1 MSKSI
6 ALGRFVRHIVIP
18 AKRSA
23 SRDLKKAPPFQIPD
37 KASPFRDDKQRPFV
51 GALGKLCLAIVL
63 LAPGA
68 KGAFAQDAEE
78 PSSSIELVDP
88 HVFRVCADPRNLPF
102 SNEAGEGFENKI
114 AELFAK
120 KLGKSLAY
128 AWYPGATGFVRNTL
142 NAHKCDVIMGFPQG
156 NDFAQVTN
164 PYYRTAYALVSKP
177 GGALEKVDLLDD
189 PLLKGK
195 RIGVVAGTPPATYMA
210 KKGLFASAK
219 SYPLVID
226 TRTDSSSQEMIRDI
240 ETGEIDVGVL
250 WGPIAGYYAKNAKL
264 SVVPLVKEK
273 GGPRLAYRIGMGV
286 RPSDQEFKRLLNR
299 MIAENQRAIDAI
311 LLDYGVPLLDEN
323 DKPIASA
330 SLKQE

>member
-1 MSKSI
+1 MHGVARWKVTRARSNSVVLGAALFAI
-6 ALGRFVRHIVIP
+6 AFL
-18 AKRSA
+18 ATSARSV
-23 SRDLKKAPPFQIPD
+23 S
-37 KASPFRDDKQRPFV
+37 
-51 GALGKLCLAIVL
+51 
-63 LAPGA
+63 
-68 KGAFAQDAEE
+68 AQDAEE

-88 HVFRVCADPRNLPF
+88 HVFRVCADPRDLPF
-102 SNEAGEGFENKI
+102 SNQAGEGFENKI

-177 GGALEKVDLLDD
+177 GGALEKVDSLDD

-195 RIGVVAGTPPATYMA
+195 RIGVVAGTPPSSYMA

-226 TRTDSSSQEMIRDI
+226 TRTDSSSQEMIKDI
-240 ETGEIDVGVL
+240 EAGEIDAGVL
-250 WGPIAGYYAKNAKL
+250 WGPIAGYYAKKAKL

-323 DKPIASA
+323 DRPIASA
-330 SLKQE
+330 SLKQD